1 MRELNINEPITING
15 DIFIIPNSAPRLKD
29 YWMESFKAKMQKY
42 MHQICELNGLKFDET
57 VDRCVETWYTSPEME
72 CDNIPDH
79 DIHFEYEGEKYQLT
93 FPSGRQLPSPLFK
106 DKKEG
111 DVVEIKVP
119 VYIRKYDRPH
129 YKDKMFDEDIETVVT
144 LKLKLAQTEYRYR
157 SFGNFE
163 DVLKKV
169 SY

>member
-1 MRELNINEPITING
+1 MKTLNINNPITING
-15 DIFIIPNSAPRLKD
+15 AIFIIPNHAPRLED
-29 YWMESFKAKMQKY
+29 YWMESFKTKMQKY

-57 VDRCVETWYTSPEME
+57 VDRCVETWFTSPEME

-79 DIHFEYEGEKYQLT
+79 HIYFECDGEKYQLI

-111 DVVEIKVP
+111 DVIEIKVP
-119 VYIRKYDRPH
+119 AYIRKYDNPRYIDPVEG
-129 YKDKMFDEDIETVVT
+129 DVETIVT

-157 SFGNFE
+157 NFGNFE
-163 DVLKKV
+163 EVLKKV